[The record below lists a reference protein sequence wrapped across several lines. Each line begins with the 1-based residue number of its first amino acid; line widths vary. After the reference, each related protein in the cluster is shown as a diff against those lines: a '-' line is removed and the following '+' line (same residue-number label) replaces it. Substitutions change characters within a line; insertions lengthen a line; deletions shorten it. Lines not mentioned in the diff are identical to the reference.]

1 MNPGALEKLG
11 MYRFYYPI
19 SYLKEMLKGSSVISG
34 SGTTGITVGVL
45 MPTTG
50 DATVVEHPYTMTP
63 ATAGII
69 PGLESAANARPV
81 RQCGRRKRA
90 GWRAAQRR
98 RGHRR
103 RNAYR
108 PRPAGAARCGICD
121 HAQARQLILTEHT
134 RTLGPSVTNL
144 APNNIRIRRGK
155 HI

>member
-81 RQCGRRKRA
+81 IDNADGVSVLDGAQRNEGAVIGGGMLIGLGLLALLGAAYVTMRKR
-90 GWRAAQRR
+90 G
-98 RGHRR
+98 
-103 RNAYR
+103 N
-108 PRPAGAARCGICD
+108 
-121 HAQARQLILTEHT
+121 
-134 RTLGPSVTNL
+134 
-144 APNNIRIRRGK
+144 
-155 HI
+155 

>member
-1 MNPGALEKLG
+1 MPQGVLRAVDISGNTLIINSAFGVQVVVTPGALEKLG
-11 MYRFYYPI
+11 MYRIFYPI

-81 RQCGRRKRA
+81 IDNADGVSVLDGAQRNEGAVIGGGMLIGLGLLALLGAAYVTMRKR
-90 GWRAAQRR
+90 G
-98 RGHRR
+98 
-103 RNAYR
+103 N
-108 PRPAGAARCGICD
+108 
-121 HAQARQLILTEHT
+121 
-134 RTLGPSVTNL
+134 
-144 APNNIRIRRGK
+144 
-155 HI
+155 